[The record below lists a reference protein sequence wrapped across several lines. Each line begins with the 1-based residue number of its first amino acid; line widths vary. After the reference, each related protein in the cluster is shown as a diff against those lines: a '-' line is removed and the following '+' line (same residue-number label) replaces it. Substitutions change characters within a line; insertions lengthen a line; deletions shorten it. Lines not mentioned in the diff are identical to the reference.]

1 MSKLHNIK
9 DKLFIVYYIVNDNY
23 IGVTTDLSKRLKKH
37 KSKSNF
43 DVSKTEIKMITDNLD
58 LALRTE
64 LQLQKEYKCEKGVRN
79 QEGFRNPI
87 AKEVLHLDTGIYFE
101 TIKEA
106 CESLNYN
113 YGSVRRLIKNKN
125 NKYNLVRL

>member
-1 MSKLHNIK
+1 MCKLYNIK
-9 DKLFIVYYIVNDNY
+9 DKLFVVYYLNNENY
-23 IGVTTDLSKRLKKH
+23 IGVTTDLNKRLKKH

-43 DVSKTEIKMITDNLD
+43 DTSKVELKLITDNLE

-64 LQLQKEYKCEKGVRN
+64 LQLQKEYNCINGVRN
-79 QEGFRNPI
+79 QEGYKNPA
-87 AKEVLHLDTGIYFE
+87 AKEVLHLCTGIYYD
-101 TIKEA
+101 TIKDA